1 MTRRVNCRAPFL
13 PGLLAIFSLAFT
25 TMASAQNLSVQPLKI
40 AGTISS
46 ADWEAYRS
54 RFVEDSGRVIDTA
67 NGNISHS
74 EGQGYGLLLA
84 LAASDRRSFEQI
96 WSFTFTELLIRDDG
110 LAVWKWD
117 PGAKP
122 RVTDRN
128 NATDGDLLIA
138 YALAKAGE
146 VWQEPRYT
154 TAAQK
159 IARAIGKNALSRSGR
174 SLMLLPGAD
183 GFGAG
188 DRPDG
193 PVVNLSYWVFEAFPV
208 MAALAPEY
216 EWNRVWRDG
225 VMLLQQSTAGR
236 VRLPADWL
244 SLQSGLQPKPA
255 DGFPPEFG
263 YNSLRIPLYLLRA
276 GMTDLEW
283 LRALKQRWSA
293 ENEGVAVV
301 NVVTGQ
307 VRERL
312 TDQGYAI
319 LQAALACA
327 LEGTPVPAAL
337 RTFEPSLYYPSTLYL
352 LAKSLLGEKY
362 PQCVSSAAP

>member
-1 MTRRVNCRAPFL
+1 MTILVPRSTRIL
-13 PGLLAIFSLAFT
+13 PWLFA
-25 TMASAQNLSVQPLKI
+25 MAMMFAGSMAASQTLSVQPLNVI
-40 AGTISS
+40 GTLS
-46 ADWEAYRS
+46 ASDWEAYRS
-54 RFVEDSGRVIDTA
+54 KFVEDSGRVVDTA

-96 WSFTFTELLIRDDG
+96 WNFTFTELLIRDDG

-117 PGAKP
+117 PNSKP
-122 RVTDRN
+122 RITDRN
-128 NATDGDLLIA
+128 NASDGDLLIA
-138 YALAKAGE
+138 YALAKAGAA
-146 VWQEPRYT
+146 WQEPRYT
-154 TAAQK
+154 NAAQK
-159 IARAIGKNALSRSGR
+159 LARAIGKHTFSHSGR
-174 SLMLLPGAD
+174 SLILLPGAQ

-193 PVVNLSYWVFEAFPV
+193 PVINLSYWVFEAFPV
-208 MAALAPEY
+208 LATLAPEF
-216 EWNRVWRDG
+216 EWSRVWRDG
-225 VMLLQQSTAGR
+225 VLLLQQATSGR
-236 VRLPADWL
+236 VRLPADWT
-244 SLQSGLQPKPA
+244 SLQNGLQPKPA

-276 GMTDLEW
+276 GMTDMEW

-293 ENEGVAVV
+293 DNEGIAVV

-307 VRERL
+307 IREQL

-319 LQAALACA
+319 LPAALACA
-327 LEGTPVPAAL
+327 LDGTPVPPAL
-337 RTFEPSLYYPSTLYL
+337 KTFEPSLYYPSTLYL

-362 PQCVSSAAP
+362 PQCVSSAVP

>member
-1 MTRRVNCRAPFL
+1 MTLRVLRLAPLL
-13 PGLLAIFSLAFT
+13 PWLLAMLSLVVAP
-25 TMASAQNLSVQPLKI
+25 MASSQSLSVQPLKV
-40 AGTISS
+40 AGTIPS

-54 RFVEDSGRVIDTA
+54 RFVEDSGRVVDTA

-117 PGAKP
+117 PAAKP
-122 RVTDRN
+122 KVTDRN

-159 IARAIGKNALSRSGR
+159 LARAIGKKTLGRSGR
-174 SLMLLPGAD
+174 SLVLLPGAE

-188 DRPDG
+188 DRSDG
-193 PVVNLSYWVFEAFPV
+193 PVVNLSYWVFETFPV

-225 VMLLQQSTAGR
+225 VLLLQQATSGR

-244 SLQSGLQPKPA
+244 SLQNGLQPKPA
-255 DGFPPEFG
+255 NGFPPEFG

-276 GMTDLEW
+276 GMTDMEW

-301 NVVTGQ
+301 NVTTGQ
-307 VRERL
+307 IRERL
-312 TDQGYAI
+312 TDQGYAM
-319 LQAALACA
+319 LHAALTCA
-327 LEGTPVPAAL
+327 LDGTPVPAAL

-362 PQCVSSAAP
+362 PRCVSSAAP